1 MVKDYRGSNS
11 TTHLITPLST
21 RRNNMFDNWFKS
33 LDEIH
38 TYKYWKKQIIQWNEK
53 TIQFWKDAY
62 EDLSSK
68 KDKD

>member
-1 MVKDYRGSNS
+1 MGVVTPHTPYCLL
-11 TTHLITPLST
+11 LI

-38 TYKYWKKQIIQWNEK
+38 TYKYWKKQIIKWNEK

-62 EDLSSK
+62 EDLTSK